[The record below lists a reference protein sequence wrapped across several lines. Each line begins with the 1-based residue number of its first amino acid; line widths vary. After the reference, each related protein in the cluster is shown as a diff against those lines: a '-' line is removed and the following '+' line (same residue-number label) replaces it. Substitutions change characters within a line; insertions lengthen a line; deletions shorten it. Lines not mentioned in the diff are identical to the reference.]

1 MDINKGKEAGIRIA
15 LDDAG
20 RQVVI
25 IDLSANDIVEKIL
38 NLTQAQENSLQMVVS
53 YKKCSDNKVRV
64 LYDTLDNILERDED
78 EEDIYVNTEEDM
90 NECECSIC
98 EETGCSDRQIRY
110 IGDGEETKIADMMEE

>member
-78 EEDIYVNTEEDM
+78 EEDEEDM

-98 EETGCSDRQIRY
+98 EETGCSDREIRY